1 MRKKEELKT
10 ERKTVLM
17 TKSLMENIE
26 QEAKEREIKPNAVI
40 NERLMHSKKTVTPSD
55 MVQFQD
61 FVNTACKMLEK
72 HSETEAKNLERKG
85 EKLWIYLK

>member
-26 QEAKEREIKPNAVI
+26 QEAVRRGIMSNILNHADQSLILVFEAAVLQNSI
-40 NERLMHSKKTVTPSD
+40 NISAVHKVIQGVKMH
-55 MVQFQD
+55 
-61 FVNTACKMLEK
+61 
-72 HSETEAKNLERKG
+72 
-85 EKLWIYLK
+85 

>member
-26 QEAKEREIKPNAVI
+26 QEAKERGIKPNAVMV
-40 NERLMHSKKTVTPSD
+40 ERLMHSKKTVTPSD

>member
-26 QEAKEREIKPNAVI
+26 QEALERGIKANAVMV
-40 NERLMHSKKTVTPSD
+40 ERLS
-55 MVQFQD
+55 
-61 FVNTACKMLEK
+61 
-72 HSETEAKNLERKG
+72 HSESKFTPRDMAKIQTLVNHACELVKEYLPQEADQMQEEANEIWKF
-85 EKLWIYLK
+85 LK